1 MTLWGETA
9 QDKGPLLEA
18 QDCPVITVT
27 ACRVSDY
34 NGSAPSLSYFSAAL
48 QLLYATPHSPHDLEG
63 PCATSVPQLMPF
75 LLWFSMLCSFEVVAE
90 SSMSLTSMQLM
101 STSAGVSVSAGQR
114 SDIQINPDTPEVQ
127 ALRQWYEFEGR
138 TASTSH
144 AGEGLA
150 NARSA
155 TAPHAVQL
163 VLHVELASPDCLY
176 LWLIVLA

>member
-1 MTLWGETA
+1 M
-9 QDKGPLLEA
+9 QHI
-18 QDCPVITVT
+18 V
-27 ACRVSDY
+27 VSE
-34 NGSAPSLSYFSAAL
+34 NSLSPTRT
-48 QLLYATPHSPHDLEG
+48 QLL
-63 PCATSVPQLMPF
+63 
-75 LLWFSMLCSFEVVAE
+75 
-90 SSMSLTSMQLM
+90 

-155 TAPHAVQL
+155 TAPHSVQL
-163 VLHVELASPDCLY
+163 VLHVELASADWLD